1 LSGKTEVA
9 HELKKYVRYY
19 VQKRK
24 QWGNDTTTPRP
35 IVLAFNYDGK
45 RLCTLTGLK
54 LADKDWDAKRQRAKL
69 TVKRA
74 NQFNQILEGLQ
85 QKVNDIYFSAKAEG
99 VNTDNNYI
107 LKNLKQHNMKT
118 TKPSF
123 FAEWAKYL
131 DIQKNKMKK
140 GTIKSMWTSYN
151 HMQKFCKGKSIDF
164 DDITPEL
171 LSYYSDYLLKCGNV
185 NNTIH
190 GNIKRL
196 RIFMNYAKKIG
207 LHKNDKYKEFNMP
220 EKVGRIKFLDW
231 EEIKLLMDYKPISEF
246 EQKILD
252 NFLIGCATG
261 LRHSDYQ
268 NLKKEDIKEKRFDG
282 DNEVYIVANVRQLK
296 TDNITAVPLLGI
308 AQEILKRYKN
318 IPGEFALPRI
328 TNQVINRHIKLIGK
342 KAGLNNAVAVDIYR
356 GDKRETK
363 YYKQWQLLTTHYGR
377 RSFVSLAAS
386 RGIPMNIIS
395 SITGQSTKV
404 MMKHYAGVIDK
415 QRFSALKNMSFKKE

>member
-1 LSGKTEVA
+1 
-9 HELKKYVRYY
+9 
-19 VQKRK
+19 
-24 QWGNDTTTPRP
+24 
-35 IVLAFNYDGK
+35 
-45 RLCTLTGLK
+45 
-54 LADKDWDAKRQRAKL
+54 
-69 TVKRA
+69 
-74 NQFNQILEGLQ
+74 
-85 QKVNDIYFSAKAEG
+85 
-99 VNTDNNYI
+99 
-107 LKNLKQHNMKT
+107 MKT